1 MRIFFLCAY
10 LSLVGFPSYGQIKN
24 DKQLYDEK
32 VKKFTRMKTA
42 GMVVSI
48 AGSVAMMLAV
58 AQISNEDYSLYSS
71 TSDEEDYY
79 IAATGVA
86 GVSMLGAGVPLWIIG
101 ARNQRKYNQKLNN
114 LSVGINN
121 NSNQRGLALRY
132 RF

>member
-10 LSLVGFPSYGQIKN
+10 LSLAGFPSYGQFKD

-32 VKKFTRMKTA
+32 VKKFVRMKTA
-42 GMVVSI
+42 GMVLSI

-58 AQISNEDYSLYSS
+58 TQISNEDYSLYSS

-79 IAATGVA
+79 IATTAVA
-86 GVSMLGAGVPLWIIG
+86 AASMLGAGVPLWIIG
-101 ARNQRKYNQKLNN
+101 ARKQRKYNQRLNN
-114 LSVGINN
+114 LSVGAKI